1 MSPAAN
7 EAAPLVPRKP
17 KDFFLQLPH
26 RQPLFLETDV
36 KIRLMENFRALFYAP
51 YYAAHT
57 LGFYANEGVDV
68 ELVSSDAPGDA
79 IAHLTNG
86 TIDLTWGGPMRV
98 MTAHDRDEQS
108 PLVCFGEVVS
118 RDPFFLIGNFER
130 FRLSDLA
137 HLRFAAVSEVPTPWM
152 CLQHDLR
159 EAGIN
164 PETITRTSGRTM
176 PDNYAALREG
186 QLDVMQAFEPFA
198 SLAEMDRA
206 GEILY
211 AASSRGPTV
220 YTAFIATR
228 SKVAAH
234 RDAFVEMTH
243 ALAKMQQWL
252 YGHSGKELAEVV
264 ASFFSDLPQE
274 LLARSLQRYLDA
286 GLWARDP
293 TMSIQGFERLGSS
306 FLSGGSL
313 KRSPAF
319 EKCVDVRLA

>member
-1 MSPAAN
+1 
-7 EAAPLVPRKP
+7 VPRKP
-17 KDFFLQLPH
+17 KEFFASY
-26 RQPLFLETDV
+26 PLTNRFLETDV
-36 KIRLMENFRALFYAP
+36 KIRLMENFRAIFYAP
-51 YYAAHT
+51 FYAAHT

-108 PLVCFGEVVS
+108 PLVCFGELVS
-118 RDPFFLIGNFER
+118 RDPFFLIGNSER
-130 FRLSDLA
+130 FRLPDLA

-159 EAGIN
+159 EAGID
-164 PETITRTSGRTM
+164 PETIARTSDRTM
-176 PDNYAALREG
+176 PDNYAALRAG

-211 AASSRGPTV
+211 AASSRGPTL

-234 RDAFVEMTH
+234 REAFVAITH
-243 ALAKMQQWL
+243 GLAKMQQWL
-252 YGHSGKELAEVV
+252 YAHSGKELAEVV
-264 ASFFSDLPQE
+264 ASLFSHVPPE

-293 TMSIQGFERLGSS
+293 AVSKQGFERLGAS

-313 KRSPAF
+313 KRSPVF
-319 EKCVDVRLA
+319 EDCVDGRLA

>member
-1 MSPAAN
+1 MSPRLLCL
-7 EAAPLVPRKP
+7 EGQ
-17 KDFFLQLPH
+17 KDFSPVKTPS
-26 RQPLFLETDV
+26 RPLFLETDV
-36 KIRLMENFRALFYAP
+36 KIRLMENFRAIFYAP
-51 YYAAHT
+51 YYAAHR

-98 MTAHDRDEQS
+98 MTAHDRDDQS

-118 RDPFFLIGNFER
+118 RDPFFLIGNFKR
-130 FRLSDLA
+130 FKLSDLA

-159 EAGIN
+159 EADIN
-164 PETITRTSGRTM
+164 PAMITKTSDRTM
-176 PDNYAALREG
+176 PDNYASLREG
-186 QLDVMQAFEPFA
+186 RLDVMQAFEPFA
-198 SLAEMDRA
+198 SQAEMDRA

-220 YTAFIATR
+220 YTALIATR
-228 SKVAAH
+228 SRVAAH
-234 RDAFVEMTH
+234 RDAFVAVTH

-252 YGHSGKELAEVV
+252 YAHSGKELAEAV
-264 ASFFSDLPQE
+264 ASFFSHVPQE
-274 LLARSLQRYLDA
+274 LLVRSLQRYLDA

-293 TMSIQGFERLGSS
+293 AMSKQGFERLGSS

-313 KRSPAF
+313 KRSPVF
-319 EKCVDVRLA
+319 ENCVDVGLA